1 MITGL
6 SNISPRLKIRSQ
18 FISVANCSAQLSDFI
33 IYLEDKKE
41 LINLVVDISDL
52 KYTEDELNDNIDN
65 YFDVIK
71 ESLYNNQIVK
81 LTSELKNESNSV
93 KKMEIAQKIVDLK
106 IKESNKDE

>member
-1 MITGL
+1 ML
-6 SNISPRLKIRSQ
+6 FRSS
-18 FISVANCSAQLSDFI
+18 FNLSDFI

-71 ESLYNNQIVK
+71 ESLYNNQIKK

-93 KKMEIAQKIVDLK
+93 KKIEIAQRIVDLK
-106 IKESNKDE
+106 MKESNKDE

>member
-1 MITGL
+1 MISKQET
-6 SNISPRLKIRSQ
+6 IKRIDKLK
-18 FISVANCSAQLSDFI
+18 AQINS
-33 IYLEDKKE
+33 LEDKKE

-71 ESLYNNQIVK
+71 ESLYNNQIKK

-93 KKMEIAQKIVDLK
+93 KKIEIAQRIVDLK
-106 IKESNKDE
+106 MKESNKDE

>member
-1 MITGL
+1 M
-6 SNISPRLKIRSQ
+6 
-18 FISVANCSAQLSDFI
+18 
-33 IYLEDKKE
+33 EDKKE

-71 ESLYNNQIVK
+71 ESLYNNQIKK

-93 KKMEIAQKIVDLK
+93 KKIEIAQRIVDLK
-106 IKESNKDE
+106 MKESNKDE

>member
-1 MITGL
+1 M
-6 SNISPRLKIRSQ
+6 
-18 FISVANCSAQLSDFI
+18 
-33 IYLEDKKE
+33 EDKKE

-93 KKMEIAQKIVDLK
+93 KKIEIAQRIVDLK
-106 IKESNKDE
+106 MKESNKDE

>member
-1 MITGL
+1 M
-6 SNISPRLKIRSQ
+6 LKINEES
-18 FISVANCSAQLSDFI
+18 ISLVNQCESELKSIFEE
-33 IYLEDKKE
+33 LDKKE

-93 KKMEIAQKIVDLK
+93 KRMEIAQKIVDLK